1 MINDEWFDGRDKDG
15 HLIGIDLKRGEMIP
29 NHVYHIVVEVYIV
42 NQNNEVLTT
51 KRAEEKPLGG
61 LWEVTAGSVLKG
73 ECEIDAAIRETK
85 EETGLVAQEGEIR
98 QIYTHVS
105 HPAIIKGYVLKK
117 TFAPEDVVLQR
128 GETIDFRLV
137 PLAQWPDFMASAEF
151 AEPIYT
157 RFKHY
162 ESCIIEALQ
171 GPDWKTQEKLAQSLS
186 ANDIRLIRHL
196 PFLLQDLDELGASP
210 QDVEIL
216 IRRHVFHQKPL
227 NILELACGKGIVA
240 MHLAKSFGA
249 KIEAYDLMQAF
260 VDEAVK
266 KAKQE
271 RLSHLVY
278 FAQGDVNRLVKEKS
292 GFDVV
297 VFAAAGDILG
307 TQEETLRKLRQTIRS
322 KGYLI
327 IDDAFAIKE
336 SEGPYLSKQQW
347 TNLCEANGFELIEAI
362 EITQSKLEILKA
374 EQQPKIE
381 KRARMLKNRFPEDST
396 LLDNYVK
403 NQQDEWD
410 LLEHDVKGVTMIIRK
425 KD

>member
-1 MINDEWFDGRDKDG
+1 MVNDEWFDGRDKDG
-15 HLIGIDLKRGEMIP
+15 HLMGIDLKRGEMIP

-51 KRAEEKPLGG
+51 KRADEKPLGG

-85 EETGLVAQEGEIR
+85 EETGLVAQEDEIR
-98 QIYTHVS
+98 PIYTHVN
-105 HPAIIKGYVLKK
+105 HPAIIKGYALKK
-117 TFAPEDVVLQR
+117 TFAREDVVLQP
-128 GETIDFRLV
+128 GETIDFKLV

-151 AEPIYT
+151 AKPIYT
-157 RFKHY
+157 RFKQY
-162 ESCIIEALQ
+162 ESCIMDALQ
-171 GPDWKTQEKLAQSLS
+171 GPDWKTKEKLARSLT

-210 QDVEIL
+210 QDIELL
-216 IRRHVFHQKPL
+216 IRRHVFRQKPL
-227 NILELACGKGIVA
+227 NILELACGKGVVA
-240 MHLAKSFGA
+240 MHLARTFGA
-249 KIEAYDLMQAF
+249 KVEAYDLMQSF
-260 VDEAVK
+260 VDEAIK

-271 RLSHLVY
+271 QLSHLV
-278 FAQGDVNRLVKEKS
+278 FFSQGDVNRLVLEKT

-307 TQEETLRKLRQTIRS
+307 TPEETLQKLSDTIRS

-336 SEGPYLSKQQW
+336 TEGPYLCKQQW
-347 TNLCEANGFELIEAI
+347 TNLFEANGLELIEA
-362 EITQSKLEILKA
+362 LEVTNSQLEA
-374 EQQPKIE
+374 LNSEQQPQIE
-381 KRARMLKNRFPEDST
+381 KRAHMLKNRFPEDSI
-396 LLDNYVK
+396 LFDNYVK
-403 NQQDEWD
+403 AQQDEWG
-410 LLEHDVKGVTMIIRK
+410 LLEHDVKGVTMLIRK